1 MQSQTAKSMKTI
13 ESVNTDSLENK
24 RKIIDKQQTT
34 TNRNITREQ
43 SARAT
48 FSQAMPTIV
57 IYERKPKN
65 ASISL
70 RYLDICVFV
79 LSSYRFLA
87 VYKHWKL
94 PSSVDRSAFI

>member
-1 MQSQTAKSMKTI
+1 MQSPTAKRMKTI
-13 ESVNTDSLENK
+13 ESLSTDSLENK
-24 RKIIDKQQTT
+24 REIIDKQQTT

-48 FSQAMPTIV
+48 FSQAMPIIV
-57 IYERKPKN
+57 IYGRKPKT

-70 RYLDICVFV
+70 RYLDICAFV

-87 VYKHWKL
+87 VHKHWKL
-94 PSSVDRSAFI
+94 PSSVDRSTFI